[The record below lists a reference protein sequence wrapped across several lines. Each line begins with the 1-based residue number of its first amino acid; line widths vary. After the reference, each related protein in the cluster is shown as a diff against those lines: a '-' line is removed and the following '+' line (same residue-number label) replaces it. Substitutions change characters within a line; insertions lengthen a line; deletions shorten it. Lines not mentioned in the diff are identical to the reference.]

1 MDEPSIYDLDNRW
14 MTKMR
19 LMRRD
24 LDDPDLGDAAREHL
38 EEQLEQMIDV
48 PVARRNPVEDLTE
61 DELIRLMARHES
73 EENLPALPE
82 FVERAREDGDPEA
95 PSFVIVLWQ
104 VVWDGDGSGE
114 KVGTVRVHASDSRS
128 GAAIE
133 RGDKP
138 WYDALALA
146 VEQAWARGLD
156 RVYLTKMPARRA

>member
-14 MTKMR
+14 MIRMR

-24 LDDPDLGDAAREHL
+24 LDAPDLGDAERERL

-48 PVARRNPVEDLTE
+48 PVARRNQVEDLAE

-82 FVERAREDGDPEA
+82 FIERAREDGDPGDPA
-95 PSFVIVLWQ
+95 FVIVLWQ
-104 VVWDGDGSGE
+104 VEWNGDGAGE
-114 KVGTVRVHASDSRS
+114 RVGTVRVHASDP
-128 GAAIE
+128 AIE
-133 RGDKP
+133 YRDKP